1 MKVIAFGGETPVSRK
16 TSMENQVT
24 HQMSRFICSFCFT
37 GISCNE
43 NRCRTQTEI
52 FNVTHG
58 TMNMKLRNKRRRET
72 NILYISCRLYEAW
85 TVVREE
91 EDRFEG
97 SEMRYLQLQTGAEL
111 SDGMKNK
118 SRRKAFI

>member
-1 MKVIAFGGETPVSRK
+1 
-16 TSMENQVT
+16 
-24 HQMSRFICSFCFT
+24 
-37 GISCNE
+37 
-43 NRCRTQTEI
+43 
-52 FNVTHG
+52 
-58 TMNMKLRNKRRRET
+58 MNMKLRNKRRRET